1 MRFLFVIFLAI
12 VFMGCQNRP
21 CREIQHQ
28 KDVQKVQ
35 TQNKKGESMTKSTV
49 SQAGT
54 LKVRIYKPDGSLQ
67 CEMGKKVS
75 LETMEKELKGI
86 TVYGKS
92 NRNDGLM
99 RIQVCGAPT
108 GNANVYEINR
118 SDLEKALK
126 KGFKEWTFD

>member
-1 MRFLFVIFLAI
+1 MRLFLLSLIAVS
-12 VFMGCQNRP
+12 FMGCQNRP

-28 KDVQKVQ
+28 KEVQKVQ
-35 TQNKKGESMTKSTV
+35 GQNENGESMAKSSM

-54 LKVRIYKPDGSLQ
+54 LKVRVYKPDGSLQ
-67 CEMGKKVS
+67 CEMGKKIS
-75 LETMEKELKGI
+75 LDAMEKQLKGI
-86 TVYGKS
+86 TVYSKS

-108 GNANVYEINR
+108 GNANVYEISQN
-118 SDLEKALK
+118 DLEKALK